1 MRIKAIKEGLIDS
14 GSLIGMP
21 AFFLTL
27 ARADEEGTLKGV
39 DELLEAVKNSLK
51 RYVVISGGDM
61 ASQSEE
67 LTVLLSGIEDLY
79 CHTVIESDGSEMLD
93 LDVDLYSLSL
103 KPRNTWPVEN
113 INAYISAGRIVE
125 LKIYL
130 EDEIDLRETLI
141 ALSNHNV
148 PRSAI
153 FFLPAGEEAES
164 YRENAAFLSEECQK
178 YGFRLGP
185 RLKFLLEK

>member
-1 MRIKAIKEGLIDS
+1 MKVKEMKEGLIDS
-14 GSLIGMP
+14 GTLIGMP
-21 AFFLTL
+21 ALFLIL
-27 ARADEEGTLKGV
+27 PGTGEKGTEKGV
-39 DELLEAVKNSLK
+39 DELLEVVKNSFK
-51 RYVVISGGDM
+51 RYVVIAGGTKADQ
-61 ASQSEE
+61 AEE
-67 LTVLLSGIEDLY
+67 LKVLLSGIEDLY
-79 CHTVIESDGSEMLD
+79 CHTVIESDGSETLE
-93 LDVDLYSLSL
+93 LDVDLYSISL

-113 INAYISAGRIVE
+113 INAFVSAGRIVE

-141 ALSNHNV
+141 ALANHDL

>member
-1 MRIKAIKEGLIDS
+1 MKIKDIKEGLIDS
-14 GSLIGMP
+14 GTLIGMP
-21 AFFLTL
+21 ALFLTL
-27 ARADEEGTLKGV
+27 SGTDDEGTEKGV
-39 DELLEAVKNSLK
+39 DELLEAVKNSFK
-51 RYVVISGGDM
+51 RYVVIAGGDI
-61 ASQSEE
+61 AGQEGE
-67 LTVLLSGIEDLY
+67 LKVLLSGIEDLY

-93 LDVDLYSLSL
+93 LDADLYSLSL
-103 KPRNTWPVEN
+103 KPRGTWPVEN
-113 INAYISAGRIVE
+113 INAYVSAGRIVE
-125 LKIYL
+125 LNIYL

-153 FFLPAGEEAES
+153 FFLPAGDDLES
-164 YRENAAFLSEECQK
+164 YRENAVFLSEECQK

>member
-1 MRIKAIKEGLIDS
+1 MRIKEIKEDLIDS

-51 RYVVISGGDM
+51 RYVVISGEDM

-164 YRENAAFLSEECQK
+164 YRENAAFLSEECLK
-178 YGFRLGP
+178 YGFRLGE
-185 RLKFLLEK
+185 RLRFNLGK